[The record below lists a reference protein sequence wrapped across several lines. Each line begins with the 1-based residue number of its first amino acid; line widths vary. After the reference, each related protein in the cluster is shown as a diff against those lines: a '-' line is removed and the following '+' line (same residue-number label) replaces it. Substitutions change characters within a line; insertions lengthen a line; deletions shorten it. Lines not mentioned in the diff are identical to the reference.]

1 MGGPCHSCDL
11 ICTDTFVE
19 CEEPT
24 LTWDELRME
33 QYLEVRRGMPTV
45 WTVTD
50 ENTNDLAREP
60 EWQDRCIREEGR
72 L

>member
-1 MGGPCHSCDL
+1 L

-50 ENTNDLAREP
+50 ENTRDLAREP
-60 EWQDRCIREEGR
+60 EWKDKP
-72 L
+72 